1 MPAATPARREAQG
14 ARRSPLWPLVFW
26 AVLVGLMVVG
36 EIARLYDVKKPLVR
50 RPATGAF
57 GTSRSSDE
65 PRTVQHARAHE
76 PGRGRHA
83 ESLTQRLLAFSR
95 QQPLVPNPVDVG
107 RLVAGMS
114 DLLRR
119 TLGERIAVETV
130 LAGGLW
136 GAFADPN
143 QLEVAIVNLAV
154 NARDAMPSGGKLTIE
169 TANVHLDEIYAA
181 AQAEVLPGQ
190 YVLLAVSD
198 TGVGMT
204 RM

>member
-1 MPAATPARREAQG
+1 MRG
-14 ARRSPLWPLVFW
+14 ARR
-26 AVLVGLMVVG
+26 
-36 EIARLYDVKKPLVR
+36 
-50 RPATGAF
+50 
-57 GTSRSSDE
+57 
-65 PRTVQHARAHE
+65 
-76 PGRGRHA
+76 A

-95 QQPLVPNPVDVG
+95 QQPLVPKPVDVG

-169 TANVHLDEIYAA
+169 NRER
-181 AQAEVLPGQ
+181 
-190 YVLLAVSD
+190 SS
-198 TGVGMT
+198 
-204 RM
+204 R